1 MSVAVVF
8 FSKYCPHSEK
18 FLGALKQS
26 GQDSKIS
33 KFICVDKQKDGQRPK
48 EVKACGI
55 LEVPTVICDAKV
67 LPGIKAFKWLV
78 ERIKSVDSG
87 NSSQVQDTR
96 KSSGGRAVCGV
107 EPASAFNGSGKYS
120 GLTEQNVMAGSNPY
134 QAEGSV
140 EKNDDLLMVDDCI
153 SGGPSA
159 GIPGLIPDEEQEVDV
174 GKRDSLKAKQLTN
187 AYNQLLMDR
196 KS

>member
-18 FLGALKQS
+18 FLEALKAS

-78 ERIKSVDSG
+78 DRIKSAGSG
-87 NSSQVQDTR
+87 QQSPGSQDIR
-96 KSSGGRAVCGV
+96 KTGGAAAVCGI
-107 EPASAFNGSGKYS
+107 EPASAFNGGGKYA
-120 GLTEQNVMAGSNPY
+120 GLTEHNVMAGSSAY
-134 QAEGSV
+134 QEEGSV

-153 SGGPSA
+153 SGTTSA
-159 GIPGLIPDEEQEVDV
+159 GIPGLIQEEEMDA

-187 AYNQLLMDR
+187 AYNQLLMER

>member
-18 FLGALKQS
+18 FLEALKAS

-78 ERIKSVDSG
+78 DRIKSTGSG
-87 NSSQVQDTR
+87 NSSQVQDVQ

-107 EPASAFNGSGKYS
+107 EPASAFNGGGKYA
-120 GLTEQNVMAGSNPY
+120 GLTEHNVMAGSSAY
-134 QAEGSV
+134 RAEGSV

-153 SGGPSA
+153 SGGPA
-159 GIPGLIPDEEQEVDV
+159 VGIPGLMPDEEVDV